1 MSCPN
6 NVAAG
11 SFLMDS
17 LVGGTSPYRGE
28 GYSTTNPGMYMQA
41 PAEYGCQM
49 MRNVGIVGATPL
61 SKRDE
66 LPPSTLPVNVYH
78 HHHQQQPHAHYLS
91 QRDAWTAGSKTYRG
105 AQPVAQPLHP
115 CSFPASHVK
124 EEALPCLYQA
134 DIDSPKES
142 AEEPSTTYIRLGDN
156 GSHSDKSGVSA
167 SDYFRGNQ
175 VYASEQ
181 GQHGDGFASDF
192 NPLPS
197 LTTPVEPQATD
208 VYGKDGKAKED
219 GAREETTAEEQGA
232 EKRQLRKEESGP
244 KTDSCTDE
252 SESELKDEV
261 KLENTTGN
269 WLKAKSGRKKR
280 CPYTKHQTLEL
291 EKEFLFNMYLTRERR
306 LEISK
311 SINLTDRQVKIWF
324 QNRRMKLKKLNRE
337 SRVRELTGY
346 NFN

>member
-17 LVGGTSPYRGE
+17 LVGETSPYRGE
-28 GYSTTNPGMYMQA
+28 GYSANSGMYISTS
-41 PAEYGCQM
+41 AEYGCQM
-49 MRNVGIVGATPL
+49 MRNLGVAGMPH

-66 LPPSTLPVNVYH
+66 LPPSTVLISGYE
-78 HHHQQQPHAHYLS
+78 HAHYLS
-91 QRDAWTAGSKTYRG
+91 QRDAWTTASKTYRG

-115 CSFPASHVK
+115 CSFTSSSVK
-124 EEALPCLYQA
+124 EEAIPCLYQS

-142 AEEPSTTYIRLGDN
+142 TDSSTYIRLGDN
-156 GSHSDKSGVSA
+156 SNHTDQSGVSSA
-167 SDYFRGNQ
+167 VFFQRNH
-175 VYASEQ
+175 VYTTERVNEE
-181 GQHGDGFASDF
+181 DGFDSDF
-192 NPLPS
+192 SRISRITAPTETRAIDS
-197 LTTPVEPQATD
+197 FVKSSKSQQDAT
-208 VYGKDGKAKED
+208 GEQ
-219 GAREETTAEEQGA
+219 TNAEEHRA
-232 EKRQLRKEESGP
+232 DKRQQLRKKDGGS
-244 KTDSCTDE
+244 KNDSCTDD
-252 SESELKDEV
+252 SESELKDEA

-337 SRVRELTGY
+337 SRVREITGY

>member
-17 LVGGTSPYRGE
+17 LVGETSPYRGE
-28 GYSTTNPGMYMQA
+28 GYSANSGMYISTS
-41 PAEYGCQM
+41 AEYGCQM
-49 MRNVGIVGATPL
+49 MRNLGVAGMPH

-66 LPPSTLPVNVYH
+66 LPPSTVLISGYE
-78 HHHQQQPHAHYLS
+78 HAHYLS
-91 QRDAWTAGSKTYRG
+91 QRDAWTTASKTYRG

-115 CSFPASHVK
+115 CSFTSSGVK
-124 EEALPCLYQA
+124 EEAITCLYQS
-134 DIDSPKES
+134 DIDSPRES
-142 AEEPSTTYIRLGDN
+142 TDSSTYIRLGDN
-156 GSHSDKSGVSA
+156 SNRTDQSGVSSA
-167 SDYFRGNQ
+167 GYFRGNQ
-175 VYASEQ
+175 VYTTERV
-181 GQHGDGFASDF
+181 HGEDGFDSDF
-192 NPLPS
+192 S
-197 LTTPVEPQATD
+197 RISRITTPTETRTVDSFVKSSKSQQDAS
-208 VYGKDGKAKED
+208 G
-219 GAREETTAEEQGA
+219 EETNAEEHRVD
-232 EKRQLRKEESGP
+232 KRQQLRKEDGGP
-244 KTDSCTDE
+244 KNDSCTDD
-252 SESELKDEV
+252 SESELKDEA

-337 SRVRELTGY
+337 NRVRDLTGY